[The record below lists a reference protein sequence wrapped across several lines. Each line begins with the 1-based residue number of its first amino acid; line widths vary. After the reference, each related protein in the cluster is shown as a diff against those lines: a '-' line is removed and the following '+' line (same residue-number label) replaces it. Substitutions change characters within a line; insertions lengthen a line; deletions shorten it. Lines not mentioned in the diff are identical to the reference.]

1 MDGAPRSRQQ
11 PPRAFL
17 ARSLIDIATLDVRI
31 QEQVAK
37 HGSLKD
43 FAIAVWRQEIDAI
56 NCNWNARIER
66 LQGDSS
72 SDSSWWDIVPL
83 MRERFNLV

>member
-1 MDGAPRSRQQ
+1 MDRAARSRQQ
-11 PPRAFL
+11 PPRTFL
-17 ARSLIDIATLDVRI
+17 ARSLIDIALLDLRI

-37 HGSLKD
+37 YGRLKD
-43 FAIAVWRQEIDAI
+43 FTIAVWRQDLDAI

-72 SDSSWWDIVPL
+72 NDSSWCDIVPL

>member
-1 MDGAPRSRQQ
+1 MDGALKSRQQ

-17 ARSLIDIATLDVRI
+17 ARSLIDIAALDVRI

-37 HGSLKD
+37 YGSLKD
-43 FAIAVWRQEIDAI
+43 FTIAVWRQELDAI
-56 NCNWNARIER
+56 NCNWNARIEC

-72 SDSSWWDIVPL
+72 NDSSWWNIVPL

>member
-11 PPRAFL
+11 PARTFL

-43 FAIAVWRQEIDAI
+43 FAIAVWRQDLDAI

-66 LQGDSS
+66 FQGDSS

>member
-1 MDGAPRSRQQ
+1 MDRAARSRQQ
-11 PPRAFL
+11 PPRTFL
-17 ARSLIDIATLDVRI
+17 ARSLIDIAALDLRI

-37 HGSLKD
+37 YGNLKD
-43 FAIAVWRQEIDAI
+43 FTIAVWRQDLDAI

-66 LQGDSS
+66 FQGDSS
-72 SDSSWWDIVPL
+72 NDSSWWDIVPL